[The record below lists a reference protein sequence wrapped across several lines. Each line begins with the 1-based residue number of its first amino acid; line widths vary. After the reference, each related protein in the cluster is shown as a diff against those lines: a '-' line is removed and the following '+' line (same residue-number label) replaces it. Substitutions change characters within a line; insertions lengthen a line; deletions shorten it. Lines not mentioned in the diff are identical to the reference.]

1 MGRFWGWILRGR
13 SQKILGK
20 GIALP
25 KRFFEWFMQKFWV
38 KIALSI
44 IYLVFVYQNRIIFA
58 KDLSNKIFSGLSG
71 LGLKKGAE
79 TKTNIAY

>member
-13 SQKILGK
+13 SQKISGK

-25 KRFFEWFMQKFWV
+25 ERFFEWFMQKFWV
-38 KIALSI
+38 KITLII
-44 IYLVFVYQNRIIFA
+44 IY
-58 KDLSNKIFSGLSG
+58 